1 MILNEELARLRA
13 RNDASGL
20 VDRAKLMLQES
31 GMSEEEAFATLR
43 SSAMDQR
50 LTIAEAAAQVVG

>member
-1 MILNEELARLRA
+1 
-13 RNDASGL
+13 
-20 VDRAKLMLQES
+20 
-31 GMSEEEAFATLR
+31 MSEEEAFATLR